1 MLSSGCRFDDDEE
14 EELWTTVRLAALP
27 GYPSRP
33 HRRRRT
39 GPAFTCRAMACASAC
54 RSATARTPG
63 FLASRYSRSATAK
76 RPLSEMPSSA
86 AYRRPRCAN
95 SSGSRN
101 VMAIGE
107 SLSVWYHNDIT
118 ASRNASAKPRARY
131 ARSCCANRWCFRL
144 PSATVKK
151 PGWRGLER
159 HLPSAEG
166 QTRSELPHPHH
177 PASMKN
183 LAACDRRLDH
193 KLTPVGVPPQ
203 QSQS

>member
-1 MLSSGCRFDDDEE
+1 MLSSEVVDLMMMMRRRSLYAFFRGCRFDDDEE
-14 EELWTTVRLAALP
+14 EELWTTVRVAALP
-27 GYPSRP
+27 GDPSRP

-54 RSATARTPG
+54 RGATARTPG

-107 SLSVWYHNDIT
+107 SLSCGIT
-118 ASRNASAKPRARY
+118 MISWRVGTRRPSRGP
-131 ARSCCANRWCFRL
+131 
-144 PSATVKK
+144 AT
-151 PGWRGLER
+151 LEVVVR
-159 HLPSAEG
+159 
-166 QTRSELPHPHH
+166 T
-177 PASMKN
+177 
-183 LAACDRRLDH
+183 D
-193 KLTPVGVPPQ
+193 GVFGCLLQ
-203 QSQS
+203 Q